1 MKNYILEKYKG
12 WSSRYTCPKCG
23 RSHCFTRYIDTWTGQ
38 YLADDV
44 GMCDHKKNCGYHK
57 PPREYF
63 KEHGNGYLSER
74 KQFASPEFV
83 KPIEGK
89 FDVIPMSAIAKLE
102 RLNHERNTL
111 KKFLLEHFPLSDL
124 QQVFSDY
131 HIGTAKNGETIFP
144 QIDIQGRCRTAKIMA
159 YDENGHRIKG
169 ETDKINWLHA
179 RLKQKKRLSH
189 NWNLKQCLFGEH
201 LLSSRPND
209 AVCLVESEKTAIICA
224 LTYPEECLWLACGG
238 KQNLKPE
245 MCQAL
250 EGRNVL
256 LFPDADAVADWEE
269 RSKLLSF
276 CRKTKMVRWYKHEAE
291 DSKRDIADAILEQH
305 PKEAQDKVQETPQ
318 EKIKLTTI
326 GDICQWTSEAGIE
339 KDRVQ
344 INV

>member
-89 FDVIPMSAIAKLE
+89 FDVIPMSAIEKLE

-189 NWNLKQCLFGEH
+189 N
-201 LLSSRPND
+201 
-209 AVCLVESEKTAIICA
+209 
-224 LTYPEECLWLACGG
+224 
-238 KQNLKPE
+238 
-245 MCQAL
+245 
-250 EGRNVL
+250 
-256 LFPDADAVADWEE
+256 
-269 RSKLLSF
+269 
-276 CRKTKMVRWYKHEAE
+276 
-291 DSKRDIADAILEQH
+291 
-305 PKEAQDKVQETPQ
+305 
-318 EKIKLTTI
+318 
-326 GDICQWTSEAGIE
+326 
-339 KDRVQ
+339 
-344 INV
+344 